1 MVDGRPAILM
11 STKSAAFRASR
22 THVDNAAHAVVLA
35 ATDEGARG
43 RVYNVGERDALAWIE
58 WARLVAAHL
67 RWNGELVVAPSERM
81 PTGLRDSR
89 PDTWDHRV
97 VADADE
103 AEDVAQD
110 VFVSFYR
117 KHPADAHYAAPWL
130 YAAAAHTALNVLRA
144 RERRGKRDA
153 VEAIR
158 RDAQT
163 RDPAQAAETAE
174 TRSEVRAAL
183 ARLPNRS
190 AALLALRYS
199 GLSHEEIAAALGLR
213 QSSIGTLLRR
223 AEDAF
228 RREVTT

>member
-1 MVDGRPAILM
+1 MPGAGRP
-11 STKSAAFRASR
+11 RR
-22 THVDNAAHAVVLA
+22 
-35 ATDEGARG
+35 GACARP
-43 RVYNVGERDALAWIE
+43 
-58 WARLVAAHL
+58 RLV
-67 RWNGELVVAPSERM
+67 RRVASGGSGRCRE
-81 PTGLRDSR
+81 SR
-89 PDTWDHRV
+89 LHGGGRGACHYSRLGGAVAIAHRV

-130 YAAAAHTALNVLRA
+130 YAAAAHSALNVLRS
-144 RERRGKRDA
+144 RERRGTRDA

-163 RDPAQAAETAE
+163 PDPAQAAETAE

-183 ARLPNRS
+183 ARLPDRS

-199 GLSHEEIAAALGLR
+199 GLSYEEIAAALGLR